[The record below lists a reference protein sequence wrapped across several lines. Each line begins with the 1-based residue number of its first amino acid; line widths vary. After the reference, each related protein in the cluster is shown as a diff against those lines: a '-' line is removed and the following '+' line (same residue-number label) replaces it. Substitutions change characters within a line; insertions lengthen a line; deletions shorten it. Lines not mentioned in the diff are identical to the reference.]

1 MNAGFVL
8 SGKSRAQDALKRF
21 GATPMHAVGLV
32 LASLIAC
39 LVSPLWGLLHPW
51 AGWHR
56 CRARLD
62 ADGLAALGEV
72 LAPRQALNDYK
83 DGIWRGLFRVHAG
96 SLAFVLLQAP
106 ILAIAVVP
114 VGLAVVLFAPVA
126 GAYPTSSALQALFI
140 QGVPALVALGVFT
153 VVMGQHMLAYRI
165 LGSTQKPHR
174 LGTCFHATGASWRA
188 ALKSADTLASLGL
201 LTVLVAGAGG
211 AFALLN
217 VKVAEELGILVPE
230 TIGLWIAVALG
241 IMVGAL
247 LLEALGEWSEKAQID
262 FQPAAEPYSFVDWF
276 VNWIWHGI
284 IVPVFLWLKGPGLAV
299 VCIGLVVVVGV
310 MVGKS
315 GISGAFD
322 EGAWSG
328 LAWFLSCA
336 GILLFLR
343 HQQQKGGA

>member
-21 GATPMHAVGLV
+21 GARPMHAVGLV

-39 LVSPLWGLLHPW
+39 LVAPLWGLLHPW

-62 ADGLAALGEV
+62 SDGLAALGEV
-72 LAPRQALNDYK
+72 LAPRQALDDYK

-106 ILAIAVVP
+106 IMAIAVVP
-114 VGLAVVLFAPVA
+114 VCLAVLLFAPVA
-126 GAYPTSSALQALFI
+126 GAYPTSSALQALFS

-165 LGSTQKPHR
+165 LGSTRKPHR

-188 ALKSADTLASLGL
+188 ALKNADALASLGL

-211 AFALLN
+211 AFAIVN
-217 VKVAEELGILVPE
+217 VMVAEELGILAAD

-241 IMVGAL
+241 IMVEAL
-247 LLEALGEWSEKAQID
+247 LLEALGEWSEKVQVD
-262 FQPAAEPYSFVDWF
+262 FQPSAEPYSFVDWF
-276 VNWIWHGI
+276 VNWLWRGI

-299 VCIGLVVVVGV
+299 VCIGVVVVVGV
-310 MVGKS
+310 LVGQLRLLISNKS
-315 GISGAFD
+315 TNGFMPQRHKD
-322 EGAWSG
+322 
-328 LAWFLSCA
+328 FLYVA
-336 GILLFLR
+336 KQLY
-343 HQQQKGGA
+343 